1 MNWLSRSVSF
11 AESVAIGPKN
21 LLEPKGLRL
30 PGDRCLSLHSDD
42 CDGWRPWWRFPVRS
56 VEASG
61 IRERNLEEALDHGG
75 HLLRYLELMKV
86 ARADGHA
93 DVEVWFERK

>member
-1 MNWLSRSVSF
+1 
-11 AESVAIGPKN
+11 
-21 LLEPKGLRL
+21 
-30 PGDRCLSLHSDD
+30 
-42 CDGWRPWWRFPVRS
+42 